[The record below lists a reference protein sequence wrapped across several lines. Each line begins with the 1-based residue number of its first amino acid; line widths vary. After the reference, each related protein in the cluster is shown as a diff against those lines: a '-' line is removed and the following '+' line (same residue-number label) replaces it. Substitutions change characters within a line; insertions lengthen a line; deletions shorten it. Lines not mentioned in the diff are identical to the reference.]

1 MDFDLNIEQR
11 MLKDAV
17 RAFVNKE
24 CPKEFATEID
34 EREEFP
40 LHLFPKMAELGMLA
54 LPFPEKYGGL
64 GGNVLDEVII
74 IEELSRGVAAAGLT
88 YFLSVCFGGKSIEY
102 FGSEEQKIKY
112 LPRLCKGEIMFSLA
126 LTEPEGGT
134 DILGSLRTTAESR
147 DRAFFVNGQKTFI
160 TGAHVADF
168 LVALVRTD
176 ENAPKKAEGLS
187 VFLVDTKSP
196 GIEMNRL
203 KKLGIK
209 AIGSNEIFFTDV
221 KVPSENLLGGLNKG
235 WYQIVSTLNN
245 ERVAL
250 AGLCVGLAQAAF
262 EEALQYAKK
271 RVAFGKPIGQ
281 FQAIQHYLA
290 EMATSIE
297 SARLLTYKA
306 AWLQSKGRENAV
318 ESAMAKLIASETAFD
333 AATKGM
339 RIFGGYGYIME
350 YPIQRLLRDS
360 ILFLFT
366 PITNEM
372 IKNFIGESLRLPKSY

>member
-1 MDFDLNIEQR
+1 MDFDLTIEQKMVKESIR
-11 MLKDAV
+11 TLI
-17 RAFVNKE
+17 NKE
-24 CPKEFATEID
+24 CPKEYAAEID
-34 EREEFP
+34 EKEEFP
-40 LHLFPKMAELGMLA
+40 THLFYKMAELGMLA

-74 IEELSRGVAAAGLT
+74 IEELSRATAAVGLV

-102 FGSEEQKIKY
+102 FGSEEQKTEY
-112 LPRLCKGEIMFSLA
+112 LPKLCKGELMFSLA

-134 DILGSLRTTAESR
+134 DILGSLRTTGELKNGAY
-147 DRAFFVNGQKTFI
+147 FINGQKTFI

-168 LVALVRTD
+168 LVTLVRTN
-176 ENAPKKAEGLS
+176 ENVSKKADGLS
-187 VFLVDTKSP
+187 VFLVDAKSQ

-209 AIGSNEIFFTDV
+209 AIGSNEIFFNDV
-221 KVPSENLLGGLNKG
+221 KVPLENLLGTLNKG

-262 EEALQYAKK
+262 DEALQYSRK

-290 EMATSIE
+290 DMLTYIE

-306 AWLQSKGRENAV
+306 AWLQSIGRENAV
-318 ESAMAKLIASETAFD
+318 ESAMAKLFASEIAFD

-339 RIFGGYGYIME
+339 RIFGGYGYMME
-350 YPIQRLLRDS
+350 YPMQRILRDS
-360 ILFLFT
+360 VLFLFA

-372 IKNFIGESLRLPKSY
+372 IKNFIGEAMRLPKSY

>member
-1 MDFDLNIEQR
+1 MDFDLTIEQR
-11 MLKDAV
+11 MLKDTL
-17 RAFVNKE
+17 RTFVNKE
-24 CPKEFATEID
+24 CPKEFAMEID
-34 EREEFP
+34 EKEEFP

-64 GGNVLDEVII
+64 EGNVMDEVII

-88 YFLSVCFGGKSIEY
+88 YFLSVCFGGKSVEY
-102 FGSEEQKIKY
+102 FGNEEQKIKY

-134 DILGSLRTTAESR
+134 DILGSLRTAAEAR
-147 DRAFFVNGQKTFI
+147 DGSYFINGQKTFI

-168 LVALVRTD
+168 LVTLVRTD
-176 ENAPKKAEGLS
+176 ENTSKKAEGLS
-187 VFLVDTKSP
+187 VFLVDAKSA

-209 AIGSNEIFFTDV
+209 AIGSNEVFFTDV
-221 KVPSENLLGGLNKG
+221 KVPPENLLGGLNKG

-250 AGLCVGLAQAAF
+250 AGLCIGLAQAAF

-271 RVAFGKPIGQ
+271 RIAFGKPIGQ

-306 AWLQSKGRENAV
+306 AWLQSMGRENAV

-360 ILFLFT
+360 VLFLFT

>member
-1 MDFDLNIEQR
+1 MDFDLTIEQR

-17 RAFVNKE
+17 RTFVNKE
-24 CPKEFATEID
+24 CPKEFAMEID
-34 EREEFP
+34 EKEEFP
-40 LHLFPKMAELGMLA
+40 LHLFPKMADLGMLA

-64 GGNVLDEVII
+64 GGNVIDEVII

-102 FGSEEQKIKY
+102 FGSEEQKIEY
-112 LPRLCKGEIMFSLA
+112 LPKLCKGEVMFSLA

-134 DILGSLRTTAESR
+134 DILGSLRTTGDSK
-147 DRAFFVNGQKTFI
+147 DGVYLINGQKTFI

-168 LVALVRTD
+168 LVTLVRTN
-176 ENAPKKAEGLS
+176 ENAPRKAEGLS
-187 VFLVDTKSP
+187 VFLVDAKSP

-203 KKLGIK
+203 KELGIR
-209 AIGSNEIFFTDV
+209 AIGSNEIFFGDV
-221 KVPSENLLGGLNKG
+221 KVPVENLLGELNKG

-271 RVAFGKPIGQ
+271 RVAFGRPIGQ

-306 AWLQSKGRENAV
+306 AWLQSMGRENAV

-339 RIFGGYGYIME
+339 RIFAGAGYTMD

-360 ILFLFT
+360 VLYLFT

>member
-1 MDFDLNIEQR
+1 MDFDLTIEQR
-11 MLKDAV
+11 MLKDTL
-17 RAFVNKE
+17 RTFVNKE
-24 CPKEFATEID
+24 CPKEFAMEID
-34 EREEFP
+34 EKEEFP

-64 GGNVLDEVII
+64 DGNVMDEVII

-102 FGSEEQKIKY
+102 FGNEEQKIEY

-134 DILGSLRTTAESR
+134 DILGSLRSAAELR
-147 DRAFFVNGQKTFI
+147 NEAYFINGQKTFI

-168 LVALVRTD
+168 LVTLVRTN
-176 ENAPKKAEGLS
+176 EEAPRKAEGLS
-187 VFLVDTKSP
+187 VFLVDAKSP

-221 KVPSENLLGGLNKG
+221 KVPPQNLLGVLNKG

-271 RVAFGKPIGQ
+271 RIAFGKPIGQ

-290 EMATSIE
+290 EVATSIE

-306 AWLQSKGRENAV
+306 AWLQSMGRENAV

>member
-1 MDFDLNIEQR
+1 MDFDLTIEQR
-11 MLKDAV
+11 MLKDTL
-17 RAFVNKE
+17 RTFVNKE
-24 CPKEFATEID
+24 CPKEFAMEID
-34 EREEFP
+34 EKEEFP

-64 GGNVLDEVII
+64 EGNVMDEVII

-88 YFLSVCFGGKSIEY
+88 YFLSVCFGGKSVEY
-102 FGSEEQKIKY
+102 FGNEEQKIKY

-134 DILGSLRTTAESR
+134 DILGSLRTAAEAR
-147 DRAFFVNGQKTFI
+147 DGSYFINGQKTFI

-168 LVALVRTD
+168 LVTLVRTD
-176 ENAPKKAEGLS
+176 ENTSKKAEGLS
-187 VFLVDTKSP
+187 VFLVDAKSA

-209 AIGSNEIFFTDV
+209 AIGSNEIFFSDV
-221 KVPSENLLGGLNKG
+221 KVPAENLLGVLNKG

-271 RVAFGKPIGQ
+271 RIAFGKPIGQ

-306 AWLQSKGRENAV
+306 AWLQSMGRENAV

-360 ILFLFT
+360 VLFLFT

>member
-1 MDFDLNIEQR
+1 
-11 MLKDAV
+11 
-17 RAFVNKE
+17 
-24 CPKEFATEID
+24 
-34 EREEFP
+34 
-40 LHLFPKMAELGMLA
+40 
-54 LPFPEKYGGL
+54 
-64 GGNVLDEVII
+64 
-74 IEELSRGVAAAGLT
+74 
-88 YFLSVCFGGKSIEY
+88 
-102 FGSEEQKIKY
+102 
-112 LPRLCKGEIMFSLA
+112 MFSLA

-134 DILGSLRTTAESR
+134 DILGSLRSAAELR
-147 DRAFFVNGQKTFI
+147 NEAYFINGQKTFI

-168 LVALVRTD
+168 LVTLVRTN
-176 ENAPKKAEGLS
+176 EEAPRKAEGLS
-187 VFLVDTKSP
+187 VFLVDAKSP

-221 KVPSENLLGGLNKG
+221 KVPPQNLLGVLNKG

-271 RVAFGKPIGQ
+271 RIAFGKPIGQ

-290 EMATSIE
+290 EVATSIE

-306 AWLQSKGRENAV
+306 AWLQSMGRENAV

>member
-1 MDFDLNIEQR
+1 MDFDLTIEQR
-11 MLKDAV
+11 MLKDTL
-17 RAFVNKE
+17 RTFVNKE
-24 CPKEFATEID
+24 CPKEFAMEID
-34 EREEFP
+34 EKEEFP

-64 GGNVLDEVII
+64 EGNVMDEVII

-102 FGSEEQKIKY
+102 FGNEEQKIEY
-112 LPRLCKGEIMFSLA
+112 LPKLCKGEIMFSLA

-134 DILGSLRTTAESR
+134 DILGSLRTVAEWK
-147 DRAFFVNGQKTFI
+147 DGAYFINGQKTFI

-168 LVALVRTD
+168 LVTLVRTN
-176 ENAPKKAEGLS
+176 ENAPRKAEGLS
-187 VFLVDTKSP
+187 VFLVDAKSP

-209 AIGSNEIFFTDV
+209 AIGSNEIFFSDV
-221 KVPSENLLGGLNKG
+221 KVPAENLLGGLNKG

-306 AWLQSKGRENAV
+306 AWLQSMGRENAV

-350 YPIQRLLRDS
+350 YPMQRLLRDS
-360 ILFLFT
+360 VLFLFT

-372 IKNFIGESLRLPKSY
+372 IKNFIGEALRLPKSY

>member
-1 MDFDLNIEQR
+1 MDFDLTIEQR

-17 RAFVNKE
+17 RTFVNKE
-24 CPKEFATEID
+24 CPKEYATEID
-34 EREEFP
+34 EKEEFP

-64 GGNVLDEVII
+64 GGNVMDEVII

-102 FGSEEQKIKY
+102 FGNEEQKIEY
-112 LPRLCKGEIMFSLA
+112 LPKLCKGEIMFSLA

-134 DILGSLRTTAESR
+134 DILGSLRSAAESR
-147 DRAFFVNGQKTFI
+147 DGAYFINGQKTFI

-168 LVALVRTD
+168 LVTLVRTD

-196 GIEMNRL
+196 GIEMHRL

-221 KVPSENLLGGLNKG
+221 KVPRENLLGGLNKG

-271 RVAFGKPIGQ
+271 RIAFGKPIGQ

-306 AWLQSKGRENAV
+306 AWLQSLGRENAV

-360 ILFLFT
+360 VLFLFT

>member
-1 MDFDLNIEQR
+1 MDFDLTIEQS

-17 RAFVNKE
+17 RTFVNKE
-24 CPKEFATEID
+24 CPKDYAMEID
-34 EREEFP
+34 EKEEFP
-40 LHLFPKMAELGMLA
+40 IHLFPKMAELGMLA

-64 GGNVLDEVII
+64 AGNVMDEVII

-102 FGSEEQKIKY
+102 FGNEEQKIKY
-112 LPRLCKGEIMFSLA
+112 LQKLCKGEIMFSLA

-134 DILGSLRTTAESR
+134 DILGSLRTGADSR
-147 DRAFFVNGQKTFI
+147 DGTYFINGQKTFI
-160 TGAHVADF
+160 TGAHVADY
-168 LVALVRTD
+168 LVTLVRTD
-176 ENAPKKAEGLS
+176 ENTPKKAEGLS
-187 VFLVDTKSP
+187 VFLVDAKSP

-209 AIGSNEIFFTDV
+209 AIGSNEIFFSDV
-221 KVPSENLLGGLNKG
+221 KVPPENLLGGLNKG

-271 RVAFGKPIGQ
+271 RIAFGKPIGQ

-306 AWLQSKGRENAV
+306 AWLQSMGRENAV

-350 YPIQRLLRDS
+350 YPMQRLLRDS

-372 IKNFIGESLRLPKSY
+372 IKNFIGEGLRLPKSY